1 MERMNPLKR
10 SISLALLL
18 SLSALLLIGATGCAA
33 LGYAAAVMPKPP
45 IKASYE
51 GLANQSI
58 GVMVW
63 VDRSI
68 RIDYPTL
75 QLDVANSIQL
85 KLQAA
90 QKDKKDE
97 LKAAIFPVEPRSIA
111 RYQADHPETDATPI
125 TEVAPNLNVS
135 RVIYIEITDF
145 ATRPEA
151 SLELFRGEMMGAIT
165 VVAVDEAGR
174 SKVVYEEKNVRVTF
188 PPKSPPE
195 GVPASNDV
203 KIYTGTV
210 DDFTTEIAQR
220 FYTHDAPEE

>member
-1 MERMNPLKR
+1 MTITRK
-10 SISLALLL
+10 SKT
-18 SLSALLLIGATGCAA
+18 SALLLALGGVLLAGAAGCAA

-45 IKASYE
+45 IKAAYE
-51 GLANQSI
+51 GLAGQSV

-75 QLDVANSIQL
+75 QLDVANAIQV

-97 LKAAIFPVEPRSIA
+97 LKATLFPVEPRSIA

-135 RVIYIEITDF
+135 RVIYVEVTDF
-145 ATRPEA
+145 STRPEG
-151 SLELFRGEMMGAIT
+151 SLELFRGEMMGALT

-174 SKVVYEEKNVRVTF
+174 SKVVFEEKNIRVTF
-188 PPKSPPE
+188 PPKAPPE
-195 GVPASNDV
+195 GVPSSNDV
-203 KIYTGTV
+203 RIYTGTA
-210 DDFTTEIAQR
+210 DDFTTQIAQR
-220 FYTHDAPEE
+220 FFTHDAPEE